1 MNEEAMAAMVSW
13 LPILF
18 MVFIFYFLLY
28 KPQKKAREA
37 REEMLSNLK
46 VGARVIT
53 IGGIYG
59 TIEEIYTETLKLKIA
74 DNVAIEVGRGAIST
88 IVEKAAQPEELVT
101 EEK

>member
-18 MVFIFYFLLY
+18 MVCIFYFLLY

-37 REEMLSNLK
+37 REEMLNNLK
-46 VGARVIT
+46 VGARVVT

-74 DNVAIEVGRGAIST
+74 ENVVIEGRGAIST

>member
-1 MNEEAMAAMVSW
+1 MNEEAMAAMLSW

-28 KPQKKAREA
+28 KPQQKARAE
-37 REEMLSNLK
+37 RDKMLNSLK
-46 VGARVIT
+46 IGVRIVT

-74 DNVAIEVGRGAIST
+74 ENVVIEIGRGAVSAVVDKNI
-88 IVEKAAQPEELVT
+88 
-101 EEK
+101 

>member
-18 MVFIFYFLLY
+18 MVCIFYFLLY
-28 KPQKKAREA
+28 KPQKRAREA

-46 VGARVIT
+46 VGARVVT

-74 DNVAIEVGRGAIST
+74 DNVVIEVGRGAIST
-88 IVEKAAQPEELVT
+88 IVEKAVQPEELVT